1 MKNNIFIPKK
11 INVGYQKRTDTYT
24 GKLAYII
31 YYDEKGNLRKELS
44 WNEWRDKSISN
55 DEFDNIPMEGF
66 VINKHAGGVEHSY
79 GWNAR
84 KSYCRIYDPRGFE
97 FEITIENLLYI
108 LENCSCIKG
117 KGLEGK
123 FIYGWDGKNLVLMP
137 INAPDYKEIMNYNKI
152 VHENESFKA
161 KDLIIGATYL
171 TKDNKEFIYM
181 GRFETYGGGY
191 EFVKDGKIVR
201 SKYNDDNVPKNY
213 SYINNCPYG
222 KMYWFAK
229 CNKGGCEFEQF
240 KSLPKNKLIKCLD
253 DKCILK
259 YSEIYDAMESS
270 YKFSPIDDS
279 KDKFFDMS
287 FDDFYKRATNDLGN
301 GLYFRDVR
309 FIGNY
314 NGKYTDFQ
322 MRTPYKSPNNGKYI
336 VYKYCDKRV
345 WDGDIEAIDIFPT
358 EIEKNEIHM
367 IPVSIE
373 VIYDKLKPVYKQK
386 YLANG
391 REYRKE
397 YD

>member
-84 KSYCRIYDPRGFE
+84 ISYCRIYDPRGFE

-152 VHENESFKA
+152 VHEMN
-161 KDLIIGATYL
+161 L
-171 TKDNKEFIYM
+171 
-181 GRFETYGGGY
+181 
-191 EFVKDGKIVR
+191 
-201 SKYNDDNVPKNY
+201 
-213 SYINNCPYG
+213 
-222 KMYWFAK
+222 
-229 CNKGGCEFEQF
+229 
-240 KSLPKNKLIKCLD
+240 
-253 DKCILK
+253 
-259 YSEIYDAMESS
+259 
-270 YKFSPIDDS
+270 
-279 KDKFFDMS
+279 
-287 FDDFYKRATNDLGN
+287 
-301 GLYFRDVR
+301 
-309 FIGNY
+309 
-314 NGKYTDFQ
+314 
-322 MRTPYKSPNNGKYI
+322 
-336 VYKYCDKRV
+336 
-345 WDGDIEAIDIFPT
+345 
-358 EIEKNEIHM
+358 
-367 IPVSIE
+367 
-373 VIYDKLKPVYKQK
+373 LKPKI
-386 YLANG
+386 
-391 REYRKE
+391 
-397 YD
+397 